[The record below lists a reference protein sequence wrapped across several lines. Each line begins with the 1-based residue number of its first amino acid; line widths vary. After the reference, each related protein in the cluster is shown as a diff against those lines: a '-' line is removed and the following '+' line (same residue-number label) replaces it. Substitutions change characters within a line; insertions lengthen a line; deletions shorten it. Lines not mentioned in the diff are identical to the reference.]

1 MPAWKTIR
9 AAELRAICTTCA
21 SSVLASKSNIGAD
34 LRAPCG
40 VRMVWWGFRALKTP
54 EERPHCRRFSVGW
67 LIYRDCS
74 ITGQILDRY
83 WTKTGR
89 TMDEMDHERLAYGL
103 REAAEKLGGVSVRS
117 VRRLVARGALPTV
130 RVFRRVLIPAEAL
143 RAFVASADPTHN
155 SARAESVAWKES
167 KPWHTDARTHRTGGS
182 STPTQAARELT
193 GLLAQLTAR
202 KHKHSKPN
210 GG

>member
-1 MPAWKTIR
+1 
-9 AAELRAICTTCA
+9 
-21 SSVLASKSNIGAD
+21 
-34 LRAPCG
+34 
-40 VRMVWWGFRALKTP
+40 
-54 EERPHCRRFSVGW
+54 
-67 LIYRDCS
+67 
-74 ITGQILDRY
+74 
-83 WTKTGR
+83 
-89 TMDEMDHERLAYGL
+89 MDEMDHERLAYGL

-117 VRRLVARGALPTV
+117 VQRLVGRGALPTV
-130 RVFRRVLIPAEAL
+130 RVLIPAEAL

>member
-1 MPAWKTIR
+1 
-9 AAELRAICTTCA
+9 
-21 SSVLASKSNIGAD
+21 
-34 LRAPCG
+34 
-40 VRMVWWGFRALKTP
+40 
-54 EERPHCRRFSVGW
+54 
-67 LIYRDCS
+67 
-74 ITGQILDRY
+74 
-83 WTKTGR
+83 
-89 TMDEMDHERLAYGL
+89 MDDERLAYGL

-117 VRRLVARGALPTV
+117 VQRLVARGALPTV

-182 STPTQAARELT
+182 STPTQAAKELT
-193 GLLAQLTAR
+193 GLLAQLTAG

>member
-1 MPAWKTIR
+1 M
-9 AAELRAICTTCA
+9 
-21 SSVLASKSNIGAD
+21 
-34 LRAPCG
+34 
-40 VRMVWWGFRALKTP
+40 VRWGFRALKTP
-54 EERPHCRRFSVGW
+54 ERACSLPTLSVGW
-67 LIYRDCS
+67 LMNRDYWTD
-74 ITGQILDRY
+74 TGQILDEH
-83 WTKTGR
+83 WTNTGLR
-89 TMDEMDHERLAYGL
+89 SDGTDPMDDERLAYGF

-117 VRRLVARGALPTV
+117 VQRLVARGALPTV
-130 RVFRRVLIPAEAL
+130 RVLRRVLIPAEAL

-182 STPTQAARELT
+182 STPTQAAKELT

>member
-1 MPAWKTIR
+1 
-9 AAELRAICTTCA
+9 
-21 SSVLASKSNIGAD
+21 
-34 LRAPCG
+34 
-40 VRMVWWGFRALKTP
+40 
-54 EERPHCRRFSVGW
+54 
-67 LIYRDCS
+67 
-74 ITGQILDRY
+74 
-83 WTKTGR
+83 
-89 TMDEMDHERLAYGL
+89 MDEMDHERLAYGL

-117 VRRLVARGALPTV
+117 VQRLVARGALPTV
-130 RVFRRVLIPAEAL
+130 RVLRRVLIPAEAL
-143 RAFVASADPTHN
+143 RAFLASADPTHN

-193 GLLAQLTAR
+193 GLLAQLTAG